1 MRTSVFVSVLAD
13 LLSLFY
19 DLRASACDQQSDN
32 HIAKKVRLT
41 CDDVV
46 INRDNAHVYKKK
58 NLALRRSAKTMKEI
72 SVGLGMSSELGEG
85 LALGMGR
92 GMGVLVRVWACS
104 RLFFCNAVCQ
114 CCFFFNTT
122 SGGTLQVTCTTHAF
136 RTSSLYAWISHKNVL
151 MTVVVSR
158 SYFAKFA
165 LDMFF

>member
-1 MRTSVFVSVLAD
+1 MLVLAD

-19 DLRASACDQQSDN
+19 GLRASACDQQSDN

-58 NLALRRSAKTMKEI
+58 LALCGSAKTMKEI

-92 GMGVLVRVWACS
+92 GMGYGRIGSGVGMFTVVFL
-104 RLFFCNAVCQ
+104 Q
-114 CCFFFNTT
+114 CCVPVLLLLQYYIRWNIASDMYNT
-122 SGGTLQVTCTTHAF
+122 
-136 RTSSLYAWISHKNVL
+136 
-151 MTVVVSR
+151 
-158 SYFAKFA
+158 
-165 LDMFF
+165 